1 MIMIWAVSA
10 LTFMLVVCVVILGKR
25 RRAQRRRLIEV
36 DPVTGKISIIP
47 GAEFEHSPG
56 TKNSRTGVGLQG
68 NLAQTPLHDLLQYLS
83 LGTKS
88 GILELTCGRRTGRM
102 VFKDGKV
109 SKSSYRDK
117 EGFDAIFMMMDLA
130 EGDFEFYQ
138 QELKEDSPQADLE
151 VVDILMLWM
160 DGKPKQES
168 ASN

>member
-1 MIMIWAVSA
+1 
-10 LTFMLVVCVVILGKR
+10 
-25 RRAQRRRLIEV
+25 
-36 DPVTGKISIIP
+36 
-47 GAEFEHSPG
+47 
-56 TKNSRTGVGLQG
+56 
-68 NLAQTPLHDLLQYLS
+68 
-83 LGTKS
+83 
-88 GILELTCGRRTGRM
+88 M

-117 EGFDAIFMMMDLA
+117 EGLDAIFMMMDLA